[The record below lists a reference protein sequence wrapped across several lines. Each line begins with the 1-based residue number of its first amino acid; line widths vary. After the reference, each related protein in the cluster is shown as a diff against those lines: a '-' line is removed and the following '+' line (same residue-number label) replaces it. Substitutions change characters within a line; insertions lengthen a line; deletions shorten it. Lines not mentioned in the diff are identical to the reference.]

1 MRAGDIPVAARRLIF
16 SLGLRLGDR
25 IMLQRF
31 RNYQILLLY
40 LSGTLTRLA
49 DSGTGAE
56 ASVKL
61 IVWGISPNGVCLER
75 LADGGSAASFT
86 KCRARMPSW
95 LLPELWLLSTY
106 SSANFMRTSR
116 AASCLLLRRSGEPF
130 RFTFFHCAGITK

>member
-31 RNYQILLLY
+31 RNYEILLLY

-56 ASVKL
+56 DIGKAH
-61 IVWGISPNGVCLER
+61 CLGHFSER
-75 LADGGSAASFT
+75 RVPPTTRRQRLGG
-86 KCRARMPSW
+86 
-95 LLPELWLLSTY
+95 LLQEVQGKD
-106 SSANFMRTSR
+106 A
-116 AASCLLLRRSGEPF
+116 
-130 RFTFFHCAGITK
+130 

>member
-49 DSGTGAE
+49 NSGTGAE
-56 ASVKL
+56 DIGKAH
-61 IVWGISPNGVCLER
+61 CLGHFSER
-75 LADGGSAASFT
+75 RF
-86 KCRARMPSW
+86 RA
-95 LLPELWLLSTY
+95 T
-106 SSANFMRTSR
+106 T
-116 AASCLLLRRSGEPF
+116 RR
-130 RFTFFHCAGITK
+130 